1 MAQEITK
8 LDSPI
13 DVMYLMHAAF
23 EALSERVERLAAE
36 GQEGGDLGKFRESFD
51 LWVKQLLYH
60 ATAEDT
66 YMTAPLVNCQPAR
79 DSEAEHAEL
88 VQQGTELVAYLE
100 KGDEAGVSDSIKS
113 TILALEKQEHKELV
127 ARLHEVEEVLKKEI
141 GREKVVA
148 RTRRHLYQR
157 VMAFRVLE
165 FDHFENEEAF
175 VVPLVR
181 ERIDEQQQL
190 EMVRYLLIDDRVEN
204 SRWIVDWVGSEL
216 APKERALLYALEA
229 RFSEAPI
236 TFGILRQDQRKEDSL
251 N

>member
-13 DVMYLMHAAF
+13 DVMYLMHSAF
-23 EALSERVERLAAE
+23 QAISERVERLAAE
-36 GQEGGDLGKFRESFD
+36 AQEGGDLGTFREQFD
-51 LWVKQLLYH
+51 FWVKQLLYH

-79 DSEAEHAEL
+79 ENEAEHAAL
-88 VQQGTELVAYLE
+88 AQQGTELVAYLD
-100 KGDEAGVSDSIKS
+100 KGDEAGISDSIR
-113 TILALEKQEHKELV
+113 TAVLALEEAEHKELA

-141 GREKVVA
+141 GRDKVLA

-157 VMAFRVLE
+157 VMALRVLE

-181 ERIDEQQQL
+181 DRIGEQQQL
-190 EMVRYLLIDDRVEN
+190 ELVRYLLIDDRAEN
-204 SRWIVDWVGSEL
+204 PRWIIDWVGSEL
-216 APKERALLYALEA
+216 APKERALLDALEA

-236 TFGILRQDQRKEDSL
+236 TFG
-251 N
+251 

>member
-8 LDSPI
+8 LDGPI
-13 DVMYLMHAAF
+13 DVMYLMHVAF
-23 EALSERVERLAAE
+23 EALSERVERLAAK
-36 GQEGGDLGKFRESFD
+36 GQEGGDLSEFRESFD

-79 DSEAEHAEL
+79 DNEAEHAKLAEQGREL
-88 VQQGTELVAYLE
+88 VEFLDR
-100 KGDEAGVSDSIKS
+100 GDEAGISDSIKS
-113 TILALEKQEHKELV
+113 TVLALEEQEHREL
-127 ARLHEVEEVLKKEI
+127 ADRLREVEEVLKKEM

-157 VMAFRVLE
+157 VMELRVLE

-175 VVPLVR
+175 VLPLVR
-181 ERIDEQQQL
+181 DRIGEQQQL
-190 EMVRYLLIDDRVEN
+190 ELIRYLLIEN
-204 SRWIVDWVGSEL
+204 QAENPRWIIDWVGSEL
-216 APKERALLYALEA
+216 TPKERALLDALEA

-236 TFGILRQDQRKEDSL
+236 TFR
-251 N
+251 